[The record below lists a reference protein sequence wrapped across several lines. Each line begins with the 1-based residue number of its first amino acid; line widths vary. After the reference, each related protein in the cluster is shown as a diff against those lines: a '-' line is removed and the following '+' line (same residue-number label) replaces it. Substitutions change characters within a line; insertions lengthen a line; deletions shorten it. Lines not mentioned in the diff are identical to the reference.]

1 VQSDADI
8 PTDGLAARVLAR
20 ERRALAKAITLLE
33 SQHHDH
39 QLRARELLDSLLPH
53 SGNSLRIGI
62 SGVPGAGKST
72 FIETFGLALI
82 NEGHRVAV
90 LAVDPSSHSTGGSI
104 LGDKTRM
111 QQLSMHPD
119 AFIRP
124 SPSRGVLGGVAAH
137 TRESML
143 VCEAA
148 GFDVVLVE
156 TVGVGQSE
164 VSVANM
170 TDVFV
175 VMQLPNSGDELQA
188 MKKGVLELADL
199 VVVNKSDLDASAAER
214 SMLQLANMLKLLRP
228 HVHAWTPE
236 VLRISAATGK
246 GVDLL
251 WSRILACR
259 DALQSHGLW
268 QEKRRAQALDW
279 MWQIIAEDLHRRFRD
294 HAGVRSALPSEAKA
308 VASGH
313 TSASAA
319 AARLLDIF
327 ENEKRN

>member
-1 VQSDADI
+1 MLED
-8 PTDGLAARVLAR
+8 LAQRVLAR

-33 SQHHDH
+33 SQNAAH
-39 QLRARELLDSLLPH
+39 QSQARALLDTLLPH

-72 FIETFGLALI
+72 FIETFGLTLI
-82 NEGHRVAV
+82 GAGHRVAV
-90 LAVDPSSHSTGGSI
+90 LAVDPSSHATGGSI

-111 QQLSMHPD
+111 QRLSMHAD

-137 TRESML
+137 TREAML

-148 GFDVVLVE
+148 GFDIVLIE

-175 VMQLPNSGDELQA
+175 VLQLPNAGDELQA

-199 VVVNKSDLDASAAER
+199 IVLNKADLDVAAAER
-214 SMLQLANMLKLLRP
+214 AERQLANIIKLLRP
-228 HVHAWTPE
+228 HAHVWTPE
-236 VLRISAATGK
+236 VLRISALTGD
-246 GVDLL
+246 GLDSL
-251 WSRILACR
+251 WSKILACR
-259 DALQSHGLW
+259 DAMRSHGLW
-268 QEKRRAQALDW
+268 QEKRRRQALAW
-279 MWQIIAEDLHRRFRD
+279 MWQIIGEDLQRRFRD
-294 HAGVRSALPSEAKA
+294 HGGVRQALEIAA
-308 VASGH
+308 ANVASGH

-319 AARLLDIF
+319 AALLLDIF
-327 ENEKRN
+327 EARDRT